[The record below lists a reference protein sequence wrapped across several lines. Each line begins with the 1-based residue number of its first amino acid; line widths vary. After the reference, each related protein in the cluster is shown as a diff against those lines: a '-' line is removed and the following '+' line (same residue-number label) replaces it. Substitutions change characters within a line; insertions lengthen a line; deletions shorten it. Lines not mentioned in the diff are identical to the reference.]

1 MTAYL
6 HGFIPEEQQRLMD
19 QAGVLGSLIY
29 PRIDFAGCKKL
40 LEVGS
45 GVGAQ
50 TETLLR
56 LFPDLE
62 ITCVDY
68 SQSQLDRAKQN
79 LAFACDRV
87 KFVCQDAKELVL
99 DEKYDSVFICW
110 ALEHI
115 PNSHLVL
122 EAVKPY
128 LFPNAKLWFTEVFN
142 SSFYFNPPLA
152 GLSKYYLAYNEFQRS
167 LGGNPDIG
175 ANLGNLLMRAGYAQI
190 ELFHGGFHFDQRN
203 AEDLRKITQYWKGLM
218 KSAGSGMI
226 TAGLITEV
234 DLLAMEKDLDLIA
247 EDDNAVFFY
256 HFVQISATV

>member
-6 HGFIPEEQQRLMD
+6 HGFIAEEQQRLIE

-29 PRIDFAGCKKL
+29 PRIDFTECKKL
-40 LEVGS
+40 LEIGS

-68 SQSQLDRAKQN
+68 SQSQLARAKQN
-79 LAFACDRV
+79 LAFAGDRV
-87 KFVCQDAKELVL
+87 SFVCQDAKELEL
-99 DEKYDSVFICW
+99 SDKYDSVFICW

-115 PNSHLVL
+115 PDAYRVL
-122 EAVKPY
+122 EGIKPY
-128 LFPNAKLWFTEVFN
+128 LLSNSKLWFTEVFN
-142 SSFYFNPPLA
+142 SSFYFNPPLQR
-152 GLSKYYLAYNEFQRS
+152 LKNYYKHYNDFQIS

-175 ANLGNLLMRAGYAQI
+175 ANLGNWLLRAGYKQI
-190 ELFHGGFHFDQRN
+190 EVFHGGFHLDQRN
-203 AEDLRKITQYWKGLM
+203 PDDLKKITQYWKGLM

-226 TAGLITEV
+226 EAGMITADDI
-234 DLLAMEKDLDLIA
+234 LAMEKDLDRISID
-247 EDDNAVFFY
+247 ENAVFFY
-256 HFVQISATV
+256 HFVQASATV

>member
-29 PRIDFAGCKKL
+29 PRIDFSGCKKL

-50 TETLLR
+50 TEVLLR

-68 SQSQLDRAKQN
+68 SQSQIERAKQN
-79 LAFACDRV
+79 LAFAGDRV
-87 KFVCQDAKELVL
+87 SFACQDATKLDL
-99 DEKYDSVFICW
+99 DEKFDSVFICW

-115 PNSHLVL
+115 PDAYKVL
-122 EAVKPY
+122 QTIKPY
-128 LFPNAKLWFTEVFN
+128 LLPKAKLWFTEVFN
-142 SSFYFNPPLA
+142 SSFYFNPPLPA
-152 GLSKYYLAYNEFQRS
+152 LTKFYAAYNEFQRS

-175 ANLGNLLMRAGYAQI
+175 ANLGNLLFQAGYEEI
-190 ELFHGGFHFDQRN
+190 ELFHEGFHLDQRQP
-203 AEDLRKITQYWKGLM
+203 EDLLKITRYWQELM
-218 KSAGSGMI
+218 KSAASGMI
-226 TAGLITEV
+226 EADLITKA
-234 DLLAMEKDLDLIA
+234 DTSAMENDLDRIA
-247 EDDNAVFFY
+247 KDENAVFFY
-256 HFVQISATV
+256 HFVQVSASV